1 MVSGC
6 GTWRAVPHVIPNE
19 QATILPSRPLTG
31 YTVGQARAARR
42 EGSDMARV
50 GGRPRASIEGGTEES
65 SDLFVQALARGLTIL
80 TLFDVEHPE
89 WGLDEISRRT
99 GISKTTAYRMLR
111 TLEWK
116 GFLAFDP
123 VTERYHI
130 GPATIPNA
138 YLSLSYVGFARF
150 THPILEQLAASTGET
165 VELAVEG
172 KGGAVVV
179 DQVATS
185 HPFKPNIPLGRVLRN
200 LANSAMKVMAAYK
213 PPTEREALI
222 QSRHLRLTPNTL
234 TEPAKIAAELNAVLR
249 EGLAYDFEEQDVGVC
264 AVSAPIFGSD
274 GEVKAVV
281 TVVAPAER
289 FGLRERKR
297 KAEAVKQASAELS
310 RLFS

>member
-1 MVSGC
+1 
-6 GTWRAVPHVIPNE
+6 
-19 QATILPSRPLTG
+19 
-31 YTVGQARAARR
+31 
-42 EGSDMARV
+42 MARI
-50 GGRPRASIEGGTEES
+50 GGRPRGVVEGGTEES

-89 WGLDEISRRT
+89 WGLDDISRKT

-116 GFLAFDP
+116 GFLVFDP
-123 VTERYHI
+123 QTELYHI
-130 GPATIPNA
+130 GPANIPGA
-138 YLSLSYVGFARF
+138 YLSLSYVGFSRS
-150 THPILEQLAASTGET
+150 THPILEHLASVTGET

-200 LANSAMKVMAAYK
+200 MANSAMKVLAAYR
-213 PPTEREALI
+213 PQTERDRLVHSA
-222 QSRHLRLTPNTL
+222 HLKLTPNTI
-234 TEPAKIAAELNAVLR
+234 TDPAKIAAELNAVVR

-297 KAEAVKQASAELS
+297 KSEAVKNAAAELS
-310 RLFS
+310 RYLGQVAAN